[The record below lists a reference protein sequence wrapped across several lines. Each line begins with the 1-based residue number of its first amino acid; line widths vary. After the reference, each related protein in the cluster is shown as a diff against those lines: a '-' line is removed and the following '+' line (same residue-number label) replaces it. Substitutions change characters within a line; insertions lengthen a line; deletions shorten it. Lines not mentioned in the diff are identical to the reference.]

1 MHPSGWF
8 ASIKDTVVSQD
19 LGGLSDKSL
28 AQKQADM
35 GDPFNLVDIT
45 FGKYFANKRG
55 YASLAITNIFNQH
68 FYYQTEPVALWSFFP
83 DRAIMFTVGLYF

>member
-8 ASIKDTVVSQD
+8 ATIRDTVVHQD
-19 LGGLSDKSL
+19 LSDLSDNSL
-28 AQKQADM
+28 AQKQAGM
-35 GDPFNLVDIT
+35 GDPFNLVDLT

-55 YASLAITNIFNQH
+55 YASLAITNVFNQH

-83 DRAIMFTVGLYF
+83 DRAVVFNVGLYF